1 MNTFSKTGITY
12 DKERLLQRFARF
24 GFASIGIV
32 YCLMGVLTVLAALGL
47 SAEKGDKTEAFKVV
61 YEQPFGK
68 ILLIAIALGMAGY
81 VMLRIFQ
88 AFFDTENKGSDA
100 KGIATR
106 LNYLSSAIIYGSL
119 IVYATKLA
127 MGNPGSGNKR
137 EFFVSKIMSYPMGEW
152 IVGIAGLVIIG
163 VGIYQIYLG
172 VSRKFMKHVQ
182 LYRANFHDAFEKAGM
197 IGYAAR
203 GLVFSIIGYFLVRAA
218 VDSNPSEANGTREA
232 FDFLQHNFGNL
243 LMGVV
248 ALGLIAYG
256 VFMFVRARHENIRF
270 SR

>member
-1 MNTFSKTGITY
+1 MNTFSRTGISY
-12 DKERLLQRFARF
+12 EKEQWLQRFARF
-24 GFASIGIV
+24 GFACIGIV
-32 YCLMGVLTVLAALGL
+32 YCLMGILTVFAALGL
-47 SAEKGDKTEAFKVV
+47 SAKKGDKSEAFKFV
-61 YEQPFGK
+61 YDQPFGK
-68 ILLIAIALGMAGY
+68 FLLVAIAIGMAGY
-81 VMLRIFQ
+81 VTLRVFQ

-106 LNYLSSAIIYGSL
+106 LNYASSAVVYLSL
-119 IVYATKLA
+119 IVYAIKLA
-127 MGNPGSGNKR
+127 SGNPGSGDKR
-137 EFFVSKIMSYPMGEW
+137 QFFVSKIMSYSMGEW
-152 IVGIAGLVIIG
+152 VVGIAGLVIIG

-172 VSRKFMKHVQ
+172 VSKRFMRSVK
-182 LYRANFHDAFEKAGM
+182 LYRMDFRDGFEKAGM

-203 GLVFSIIGYFLVRAA
+203 GVVFSIVGYFLVRAA
-218 VDSNPSEANGTREA
+218 IDSNPKEADGTREA

-256 VFMFVRARHENIRF
+256 IFMFVRARHENIHF

>member
-12 DKERLLQRFARF
+12 EKEQWLQRFARF

-32 YCLMGVLTVLAALGL
+32 YCLMGILTVLAALGL
-47 SAEKGDKTEAFKVV
+47 SSKKGDKSEAFKVV

-68 ILLIAIALGMAGY
+68 FLLIAIAIGLAGY
-81 VMLRIFQ
+81 VTLRVFQ

-100 KGIATR
+100 KGLATR
-106 LNYLSSAIIYGSL
+106 LNYASSAVIYLSL
-119 IVYATKLA
+119 IVYAIKLA
-127 MGNPGSGNKR
+127 SGNPGSGDKR
-137 EFFVSKIMSYPMGEW
+137 QFFVSKIMSYPMGEW

-163 VGIYQIYLG
+163 AGIYQIYLG
-172 VSRKFMKHVQ
+172 VSRKFMKHIK
-182 LYRANFHDAFEKAGM
+182 LYRADFHDGFEKAGM

-218 VDSNPSEANGTREA
+218 IDSNPKEADGTREA

-243 LMGVV
+243 LMGIV

-256 VFMFVRARHENIRF
+256 IFMFVRARHENIRF

>member
-1 MNTFSKTGITY
+1 MNTFSKTGITD
-12 DKERLLQRFARF
+12 DKEQWLQRFARF

-32 YCLMGVLTVLAALGL
+32 YCLMGILTVLAALGL
-47 SAEKGDKTEAFKVV
+47 SSTKGDKSEAFKFI
-61 YEQPFGK
+61 YDQPFGK
-68 ILLIAIALGMAGY
+68 FLLIAIAIGMAGY
-81 VMLRIFQ
+81 VTLKTIQ
-88 AFFDTENKGSDA
+88 AFFDTENKGSNA

-106 LNYLSSAIIYGSL
+106 LNYASSAVVYLSL
-119 IVYATKLA
+119 TVYALKLA
-127 MGNPGSGNKR
+127 FGDSGSGDKR
-137 EFFVSKIMSYPMGEW
+137 QFFVSKIMSYPMGEW

-163 VGIYQIYLG
+163 VGFYQIYLG
-172 VSRKFMKHVQ
+172 ISKRFMKSVR
-182 LYRANFHDAFEKAGM
+182 LYRASFQDGFQKAGM

-218 VDSNPSEANGTREA
+218 VDSNPRQANGTREA

-243 LMGVV
+243 LMGIV

-256 VFMFVRARHENIRF
+256 IFMFVRARHENISF